1 MSHIPPQYPLLGK
14 EPTYDTK
21 LQEPAGE
28 VAAGWLSE
36 PPNYTPLSLT
46 SCLTETQ
53 LKESRKRYR
62 AGAASAGQ
70 QSATT
75 DLETHSFSAD
85 SGDDMI
91 ITDCETG
98 VENHHNV
105 HPPKRRITVSQVLDA
120 AHTAAPS
127 GRAADASDR
136 EFKEPV
142 HPCTPTLIESPTHSP
157 KSPVSEVDDSTQ
169 QLVLPSPSASPVQS
183 AAEKPSAQ
191 TALEKQLSRVPSN
204 QAELISMIMNLSSFV
219 SPQNKNHLVYSLL
232 QGVGRSSL
240 SSFCDVIQKSL
251 NHDILTA
258 LPFELSLNVLSF

>member
-120 AHTAAPS
+120 AHTAASS

-157 KSPVSEVDDSTQ
+157 KSPISEVDDSTQ

-232 QGVGRSSL
+232 Q
-240 SSFCDVIQKSL
+240 
-251 NHDILTA
+251 
-258 LPFELSLNVLSF
+258 